1 MSKVFNRTIIVGRL
15 GNNPALNDA
24 DGDCYTMFKLANTN
38 FDYNGNSNIEWH
50 DIKAVGKQARV
61 CCEYLNKGDLC
72 CIEGHV
78 VDDHILAERVT
89 FLKKKS

>member
-15 GNNPALNDA
+15 GNSPALNDA

-38 FDYNGNSNIEWH
+38 VDQNGNSNVEWH

-78 VDDHILAERVT
+78 IDDHILAERVT